1 MRTPFFMAGI
11 LLTATTATAA
21 GQEMAGAAPEA
32 PVGVSGWL
40 TRLMLPLGP
49 IEGQFEHGY
58 WAWTQLPLILV
69 VTALFWWILRRTIAS
84 KSWRAF
90 LLVCAFILI
99 TAGTNAWLIGH
110 PRSMKEDFPIA
121 RALYL
126 LDYQKKP
133 READVIA
140 AIGAPLARQMM
151 TSTDS
156 RLPKAVASAL
166 QEAKM
171 ESALILAYHEKSW
184 GREVLTYVLLESDT
198 KKVRST
204 ISLNAPWPEPIQ
216 WPELRP

>member
-1 MRTPFFMAGI
+1 MAGI
-11 LLTATTATAA
+11 VLAATTATAA
-21 GQEMAGAAPEA
+21 AQEMAEATPEA
-32 PVGVSGWL
+32 PIGVSGWL
-40 TRLMLPLGP
+40 TRLFLPLGP

-58 WAWTQLPLILV
+58 WAWTQIPIILAL
-69 VTALFWWILRRTIAS
+69 TALTWWLLRRTVPS
-84 KSWRAF
+84 KAWRAF

-110 PRSMKEDFPIA
+110 PRNMKEDFPIA

-133 READVIA
+133 EEADVIA

-151 TSTDS
+151 TATDP
-156 RLPKAVASAL
+156 RLPKVVATAL

-171 ESALILAYHEKSW
+171 ESALLLAWHEKAW

-216 WPELRP
+216 WPALKP